1 MFNVI
6 RRKIYYIINLINFK
20 RYRIR
25 GSYKKI
31 CINGIA
37 FFSGCGNIQLGN
49 NVRINSGRHYNAI
62 GGDTRTILIASP
74 SGKIIIKD
82 NVGIS
87 NSSIISQNLIVI
99 EDYVMIGGGCKIY
112 DTDFHS
118 LDFKKRICIPDTDIK
133 TGSIV
138 IKKGAFI
145 GSHSIILKNVTIGE
159 NSVIGAGSVVTRD
172 IPANEIWAGNPV
184 KFIKKI

>member
-1 MFNVI
+1 MFELI
-6 RRKIYYIINLINFK
+6 RRKIYHIINLINFK
-20 RYRIR
+20 RYSIV
-25 GSYKKI
+25 GDYKKI

-37 FFSGCGNIQLGN
+37 FFSACGNIQLGN
-49 NVRINSGRHYNAI
+49 NVKINSGRRYNAI
-62 GGDTRTILIASP
+62 GGDTRTVLIASP
-74 SGKIIIKD
+74 SGKIVIKD

-87 NSSIISQNLIVI
+87 NSSIISQNSIVI
-99 EDYVMIGGGCKIY
+99 EECVMIGGGCKIY

-118 LDFKKRICIPDTDIK
+118 LDLKKRMDIPDTDIK

-145 GSHSIILKNVTIGE
+145 GAHSIILKNVTIGE
-159 NSVIGAGSVVTRD
+159 NSIIGAGSVVTKD
-172 IPANEIWAGNPV
+172 IPANEVWAGNPV

>member
-1 MFNVI
+1 MF
-6 RRKIYYIINLINFK
+6 YIA
-20 RYRIR
+20 
-25 GSYKKI
+25 G
-31 CINGIA
+31 
-37 FFSGCGNIQLGN
+37 
-49 NVRINSGRHYNAI
+49 
-62 GGDTRTILIASP
+62 
-74 SGKIIIKD
+74 
-82 NVGIS
+82 
-87 NSSIISQNLIVI
+87 QN
-99 EDYVMIGGGCKIY
+99 

-159 NSVIGAGSVVTRD
+159 NSIIGAGSVVTRD